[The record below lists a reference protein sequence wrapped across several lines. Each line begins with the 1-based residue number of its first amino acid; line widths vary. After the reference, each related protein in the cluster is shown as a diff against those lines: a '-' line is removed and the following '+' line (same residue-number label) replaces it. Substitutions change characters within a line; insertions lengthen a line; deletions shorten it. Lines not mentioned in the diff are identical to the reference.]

1 VRVSTKELRRLER
14 EYRRERAAI
23 LEYPEL
29 SWEQKMRAVLEL
41 FNRYWNRE
49 KDGAEEG

>member
-1 VRVSTKELRRLER
+1 VSTKELRRLER

-23 LEYPEL
+23 LEDPEL

-41 FNRYWNRE
+41 FNRYRNRQ
-49 KDGAEEG
+49 EEGAKEG